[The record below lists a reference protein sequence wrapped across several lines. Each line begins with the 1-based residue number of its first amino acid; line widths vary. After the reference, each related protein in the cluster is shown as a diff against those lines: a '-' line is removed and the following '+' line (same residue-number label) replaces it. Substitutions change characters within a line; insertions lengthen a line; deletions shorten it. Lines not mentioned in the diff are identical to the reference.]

1 MVGAEAPDFE
11 LTMLDGEIFRLS
23 EQRGK
28 VVLINIWATWCPP
41 CVAEMPDIDRLAA
54 DYADELVVIGVNCGE
69 PEQTIADFIA
79 ANGYTYNFAADRS
92 YLVSG
97 MLYPTMSI
105 PYTIVVNA
113 DGVITQLHTGGGM
126 GMYDVLKG
134 YVEDVKEHSEEI
146 EVALNQVALLDMD
159 VLNDTLKETLKA
171 IQAVDWEMLNENIDS
186 VDWAKLSKQL
196 SELDIKAINE
206 AIDGL
211 DTEELTT
218 ALENLNNGVDKLKRQ
233 WKH

>member
-1 MVGAEAPDFE
+1 MKKILAMILVLLLALPAAASAISLPMVGAEAPDFE

-41 CVAEMPDIDRLAA
+41 CVAEMPDIDRLAS

-69 PEQTIADFIA
+69 SEQTIADFVA
-79 ANGYTYNFAADRS
+79 ANGYSYHFAADPS
-92 YLVSG
+92 YMVSG

-134 YVEDVKEHSEEI
+134 YVEDALSSVK
-146 EVALNQVALLDMD
+146 VTDQ
-159 VLNDTLKETLKA
+159 
-171 IQAVDWEMLNENIDS
+171 
-186 VDWAKLSKQL
+186 
-196 SELDIKAINE
+196 
-206 AIDGL
+206 
-211 DTEELTT
+211 
-218 ALENLNNGVDKLKRQ
+218 GVQ
-233 WKH
+233 IFA